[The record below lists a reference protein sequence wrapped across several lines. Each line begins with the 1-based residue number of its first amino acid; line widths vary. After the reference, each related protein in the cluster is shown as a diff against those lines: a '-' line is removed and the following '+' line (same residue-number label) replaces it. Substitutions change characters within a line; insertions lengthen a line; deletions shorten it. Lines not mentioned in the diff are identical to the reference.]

1 MDTFLVKKYWLF
13 NSPEVLVLLH
23 SSQWLEAAQEGL
35 PVVEWHVHL
44 TLVLWANQLRQLD
57 SSQRARIRHPDDVLE
72 AGDWRL
78 AVLLLEKT
86 EAPVRGELRHDVAV
100 KAMECPSHYVEEH
113 ASATKMIQQK

>member
-44 TLVLWANQLRQLD
+44 TLVLRANQLRQLD
-57 SSQRARIRHPDDVLE
+57 SSQRACIRHPDGVL
-72 AGDWRL
+72 
-78 AVLLLEKT
+78 
-86 EAPVRGELRHDVAV
+86 
-100 KAMECPSHYVEEH
+100 
-113 ASATKMIQQK
+113 